1 MAMKNVPASAV
12 ERLAATGSEIWW
24 DSSPLIFSAWLE
36 EMVGKACCPSTA
48 EALRTQ
54 LSRMYRFDDPAASV
68 LRGITTNPP
77 LSLAVVKG
85 DQAGWDNWTEK
96 YIKEHPEVTTPEL
109 FWATYKEVVR
119 RGAAMFQPIFEAS
132 GYKEGYLSG
141 QVDPR
146 ILQDTDAMV
155 KQGVELNSMAKN
167 VMVKMPG
174 TKEGVE
180 GIRRLTA
187 LGIPTNAT
195 LTFTVAQLVAVA
207 EAVKAGLAEA
217 RANGVDLSKWRSVVT
232 MMLGRMEDAKAF
244 AEQAAGLGIELTE
257 TDKRWAGIAVFK
269 KVYRI
274 YKERGYESKELA
286 ASMRLGPTIDGQ
298 LNIWHIEKF
307 AGMDVVLTVFPNI
320 FEGWINTYADR
331 KIESHADEDVP
342 AEVLEKLLKVP
353 YFREAY
359 DEKGLAPEEF
369 INQPAVVETKTAFNA
384 ATDEFEAYCASRI
397 KAVKG

>member
-1 MAMKNVPASAV
+1 MAMTNVPASAV

-24 DSSPLIFSAWLE
+24 DSSPLIFAAWLE
-36 EMVGKACCPSTA
+36 EMVGKACCPGTA
-48 EALRTQ
+48 ERLRAQ

-109 FWATYKEVVR
+109 FWETYKEVVR
-119 RGAAMFQPIFEAS
+119 QGAAMFQPIFEAS

-146 ILQDTDAMV
+146 VLQDTDAMV
-155 KQGVELNSMAKN
+155 AQGVELNTMARN

-174 TKEGVE
+174 TKEGVD
-180 GIRRLTA
+180 GVRRLTA

-207 EAVKAGLAEA
+207 KAVKEGLAEA
-217 RANGVDLSKWRSVVT
+217 RANGVDLSQWRSVVT

-269 KVYRI
+269 KVDRI

-286 ASMRLGPTIDGQ
+286 ASMRIGPTVDGQ
-298 LNIWHIEKF
+298 LHIWHIEKL
-307 AGMDVVLTVFPNI
+307 AGMDAVLTIFPNI
-320 FEGWINTYADR
+320 YEGWIQAYADR
-331 KIESHADEDVP
+331 EINSCAGEDAP

-359 DEKGLAPEEF
+359 NEDGLAPEDF
-369 INQPAVVETKTAFNA
+369 IKQAAVVETATAFNA

-397 KAVKG
+397 KAIKG